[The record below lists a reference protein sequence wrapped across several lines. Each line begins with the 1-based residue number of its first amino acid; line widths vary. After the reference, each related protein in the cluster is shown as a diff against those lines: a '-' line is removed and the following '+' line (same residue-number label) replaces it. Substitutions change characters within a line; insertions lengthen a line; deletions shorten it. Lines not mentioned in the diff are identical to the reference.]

1 MTVHESVRAFSS
13 TAARRAFVRRF
24 AAEGLL
30 PYDYQSLDGNIQT
43 LYHTPQRSAYL
54 LIAEYLQM
62 SGSAVRATDCVVEYV
77 RHDVLQAYA
86 TSDGGFHHVA
96 VTHALPLL
104 FQILFQTLLRDTSP
118 FDGRAAKQPL
128 DVAFPDS
135 LTELPG
141 EEGAPLDAAALLAGT
156 MPAERWQKIVAT
168 RLSEIAVLFC
178 FCHELSHLVWGHTAL
193 AARRGAWGLHEI
205 EGSTRATRRPVSHA
219 LSQTWEIQADRH
231 ATAFLIGY
239 GFNNAAYRQRLARHL
254 LCRGA
259 GASRE
264 QLLERMVY
272 AISFVF
278 FLFGQRQ
285 RDVASPGTH
294 PSALTRQTFLLANIV
309 VQFMRKYP
317 DADEEAITL
326 ATQWAATVAERA
338 WNRLGFAF
346 GEYDDRIEALGGVV
360 QRLARHDALAARL
373 LRRHQWLAREAR

>member
-1 MTVHESVRAFSS
+1 MR
-13 TAARRAFVRRF
+13 
-24 AAEGLL
+24 
-30 PYDYQSLDGNIQT
+30 PYCT
-43 LYHTPQRSAYL
+43 F
-54 LIAEYLQM
+54 
-62 SGSAVRATDCVVEYV
+62 SAVWAKLTYV

-96 VTHALPLL
+96 VSHALPLL

-118 FDGRAAKQPL
+118 FDGRAAEQPL
-128 DVAFPDS
+128 DEVFPDS

-141 EEGAPLDAAALLAGT
+141 EEGT

-178 FCHELSHLVWGHTAL
+178 FCHELSHLVWGHTVL
-193 AARRGAWGLHEI
+193 AGRRGAWSLHEI

-219 LSQTWEIQADRH
+219 VSQAWEIQADRH

-239 GFNNAAYRQRLARHL
+239 GFNNTAYRQRLARHL

-285 RDVASPGTH
+285 RDVDSSDTH

-326 ATQWAATVAERA
+326 ATQRAATGAERA